1 MSVAQLANR
10 LAQLSP
16 AEHGFA
22 WFDPEITAG
31 HGVGPLHGMVIPAK
45 DLNDVAGMPT
55 AFGNASRR
63 KVATDTDPFI
73 QNLIDRGA
81 IIAGKTQTS
90 ELGMTAYCEPIDMD
104 APSNPVLP
112 GHTPGGSSGGAAV
125 AVARSLVDAAHASDG
140 GGSIRI
146 PAAACGLVGF
156 KPAHDSRG
164 GNPSTQGFI
173 TRDVA
178 TQVRLHALQPRTRRL
193 RIGVLAEPIHA
204 NSLVDAPF
212 LSILESTA
220 HLLEKAGHEIVS
232 VPLPYGAWAFE
243 AYTEVFMMKSAG
255 LTNLGSPITR
265 WLSEQGRTLS
275 PSARQSCV
283 GAFDSVAET
292 VHGAWD
298 IDVLLT
304 PTLAF
309 TPPKIG
315 NFSSMPPEEDFRAQ
329 TQWTPWA
336 TLFNMTGGAAISI
349 PVDGVGIHLGGVRVG
364 NEDILGLAAF
374 VERAVA

>member
-90 ELGMTAYCEPIDMD
+90 ELGMTAYCEPIGMD

-140 GGSIRI
+140 GGSIRV

-232 VPLPYGAWAFE
+232 VPLPYGAWAFD

-265 WLSEQGRTLS
+265 WLSEQGRSLS
-275 PSARQSCV
+275 PSDRQSSV
-283 GAFDSVAET
+283 KAFDSVADT

-304 PTLAF
+304 PTLAYA
-309 TPPKIG
+309 PPKIG
-315 NFSSMPPEEDFRAQ
+315 YFSSMPPEEDFRAQ

-336 TLFNMTGGAAISI
+336 TLFNMTGGAAISV
-349 PVDGVGIHLGGVRVG
+349 PVEGVGIHLGGVLVG

-374 VERAVA
+374 LEGAVA

>member
-1 MSVAQLANR
+1 
-10 LAQLSP
+10 
-16 AEHGFA
+16 
-22 WFDPEITAG
+22 
-31 HGVGPLHGMVIPAK
+31 
-45 DLNDVAGMPT
+45 
-55 AFGNASRR
+55 
-63 KVATDTDPFI
+63 
-73 QNLIDRGA
+73 
-81 IIAGKTQTS
+81 
-90 ELGMTAYCEPIDMD
+90 
-104 APSNPVLP
+104 
-112 GHTPGGSSGGAAV
+112 
-125 AVARSLVDAAHASDG
+125 
-140 GGSIRI
+140 
-146 PAAACGLVGF
+146 
-156 KPAHDSRG
+156 
-164 GNPSTQGFI
+164 
-173 TRDVA
+173 
-178 TQVRLHALQPRTRRL
+178 
-193 RIGVLAEPIHA
+193 
-204 NSLVDAPF
+204 
-212 LSILESTA
+212 
-220 HLLEKAGHEIVS
+220 
-232 VPLPYGAWAFE
+232 
-243 AYTEVFMMKSAG
+243 MKSAG

-315 NFSSMPPEEDFRAQ
+315 YFSSMPPEEDFRAQ

-349 PVDGVGIHLGGVRVG
+349 PVNGVGIHLGGVRVG